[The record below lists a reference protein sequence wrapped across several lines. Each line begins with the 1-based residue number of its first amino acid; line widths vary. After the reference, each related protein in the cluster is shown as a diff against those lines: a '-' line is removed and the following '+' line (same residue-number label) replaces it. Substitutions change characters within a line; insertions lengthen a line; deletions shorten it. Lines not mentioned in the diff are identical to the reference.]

1 MSSLPRSLSRL
12 LRTQSPSTAT
22 LNLSRTT
29 IRTAQTQAT
38 ASTLN
43 QPPPPPPHHHHHHSF
58 QHAHTKP
65 KPSPTHKSQLQNQTQ
80 QPKTTVIEDP
90 ISTHPL
96 LHSLRADPT
105 LKETRPHLS
114 MPQHLRP
121 AHFVAGT
128 LAGEKKLTSAP
139 YMFISQRDT
148 SPSTSQP
155 ESTTTTSSSSH
166 YPHATTLFHTG
177 THMCGH
183 PGFVHGGFLS
193 VMFDEVFAHTVSQA
207 FRSGTGMTANLNVD
221 FRKPA
226 LPDRV
231 YVLRA
236 EVVKVEGRKAWVEGT
251 MTMLADGAD
260 AKGEGGDVMVAE
272 ARALFVEPKFA
283 EKMVPVYRN

>member
-1 MSSLPRSLSRL
+1 MSSLPRSLVRL
-12 LRTQSPSTAT
+12 LRKQSPSTTAT
-22 LNLSRTT
+22 LSLSRTA

-38 ASTLN
+38 SSTLN
-43 QPPPPPPHHHHHHSF
+43 QTPPPPPHHHHNSF
-58 QHAHTKP
+58 QHSHTKP
-65 KPSPTHKSQLQNQTQ
+65 SPAHKPQLQKQTQ
-80 QPKTTVIEDP
+80 QTTAVEDP
-90 ISTHPL
+90 ISAHPL
-96 LHSLRADPT
+96 LHSLRADPA

-139 YMFISQRDT
+139 YMFVSRRDNSQAQSQT
-148 SPSTSQP
+148 KSTATASQP
-155 ESTTTTSSSSH
+155 K
-166 YPHATTLFHTG
+166 PLATTLFHTG

-251 MTMLADGAD
+251 MTMLADAAD
-260 AKGEGGDVMVAE
+260 ATGEDVMVAE

-283 EKMVPVYRN
+283 EQMVPVYRN

>member
-1 MSSLPRSLSRL
+1 MSFAARSLSRL
-12 LRTQSPSTAT
+12 LRAQSPSTKAT
-22 LNLSRTT
+22 VNLTRTT
-29 IRTAQTQAT
+29 IRAAQTQAT
-38 ASTLN
+38 SSTLN
-43 QPPPPPPHHHHHHSF
+43 TPPPPPPHHHHF
-58 QHAHTKP
+58 QHAHTKS
-65 KPSPTHKSQLQNQTQ
+65 SPQ
-80 QPKTTVIEDP
+80 TTVPEDP
-90 ISTHPL
+90 ILTHPI

-128 LAGEKKLTSAP
+128 LAGEKKLTGAP
-139 YMFISQRDT
+139 YMFISRSES
-148 SPSTSQP
+148 SPSTFQ
-155 ESTTTTSSSSH
+155 STDANSTATPQH
-166 YPHATTLFHTG
+166 KPHATTLFHTG

-251 MTMLADGAD
+251 MTMLADGAKAED
-260 AKGEGGDVMVAE
+260 AMVAE

-283 EKMVPVYRN
+283 EEMVPVYRN